1 MEKIVFSGYRIFMKF
16 NDLEYFKQRAEE
28 AGMKVLGVRSESDEE
43 LKNELRDA
51 SAVVVI
57 ARTINSG
64 MIEAMQKCKLILA
77 LSVGYDCVD
86 VRAATLKGIVVS
98 NLPNYCTD
106 EVSNHAVTLLL
117 SVARK
122 LMLII
127 PRTKK
132 AHWDYNFTKP
142 IFNFK
147 ERKLGIIGLGR
158 IGRCVVPK
166 VKGLGMRVV
175 AYDPYLDD
183 DIFRLLGV
191 ERRYELE
198 ELLSDVDYLSI
209 HAPLTP
215 ETYHMIDSKALSL
228 MKEHGVVVNTARGGI
243 IDERALI
250 AAISE
255 GRIAGAGLDVLE
267 EEPPRADNP
276 ILALEQVIITPHIAW
291 YSEES
296 FHREMKDGMDEI
308 IRVLSGHRPRFIVN
322 PEVLW
327 KKDSF

>member
-1 MEKIVFSGYRIFMKF
+1 MHKIVFSGYRVFMKF
-16 NDLEYFKQRAEE
+16 GDLSYFKQRAKE
-28 AGMKVLGVRSESDEE
+28 AGMKVVGVRSESDDE
-43 LKNELRDA
+43 LKEEIRDA

-64 MIEAMQKCKLILA
+64 MIEAMQKCKIILA

-86 VRAATLKGIVVS
+86 VRAATSKGIIVS
-98 NLPNYCTD
+98 NTPNYCTD
-106 EVSNHAVTLLL
+106 EVANHTVTLLL

-127 PRTKK
+127 PRTSD
-132 AHWDYNFTKP
+132 AHWDYNFTRP

-147 ERKLGIIGLGR
+147 DRKLGIIGLGR
-158 IGRCVVPK
+158 IGRCVVLK
-166 VKGLGMRVV
+166 VRGMGMSVM

-183 DIFRLLGV
+183 DIFKLLGV

-198 ELLSDVDYLSI
+198 DLLSEVDYLSI

-228 MKEHGVVVNTARGGI
+228 LKEHAVIVNTARGGI
-243 IDERALI
+243 IDEKALVT
-250 AAISE
+250 ALRE
-255 GRIAGAGLDVLE
+255 GRLTGAGLDVLE
-267 EEPPRADNP
+267 REPPEAHNP
-276 ILALEQVIITPHIAW
+276 LLTLEQVIITPHIAW

-296 FHREMKDGMDEI
+296 FQREMEDGMDEI
-308 IRVLSGHRPRFIVN
+308 VRVLSGHRPRYIVN

-327 KKDSF
+327 KRNL